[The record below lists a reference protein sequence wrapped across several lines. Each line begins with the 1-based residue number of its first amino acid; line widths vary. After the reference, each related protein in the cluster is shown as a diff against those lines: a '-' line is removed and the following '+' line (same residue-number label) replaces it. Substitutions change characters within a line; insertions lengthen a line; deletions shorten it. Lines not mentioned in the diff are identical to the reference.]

1 MTAVRVTEPGIKTIK
16 SPKLAEFLLF
26 QAILALQYLPYR
38 GCRIVMDQNRKNS
51 PKERKSANVRIKK
64 RLLSLAPIE
73 PHEVLAR
80 ILAPDAEKLQPNFVT
95 GDDRDCATPIH
106 FGLMSCFRLAWNK
119 GVGLVHPELHLG
131 KPHIPANRRFAP

>member
-51 PKERKSANVRIKK
+51 PKERKSAKIRSRIDLKPYISRPEK
-64 RLLSLAPIE
+64 I
-73 PHEVLAR
+73 
-80 ILAPDAEKLQPNFVT
+80 ILEYSSSI
-95 GDDRDCATPIH
+95 R
-106 FGLMSCFRLAWNK
+106 
-119 GVGLVHPELHLG
+119 
-131 KPHIPANRRFAP
+131 